1 MTLTKVIIT
10 SSTAFSS
17 VKTTPASAPV
27 LPASTA
33 CVVRM
38 LEHDD
43 VDDEDGS
50 YENDS
55 VGDDNEYGK

>member
-1 MTLTKVIIT
+1 MTLTKVIVT

-17 VKTTPASAPV
+17 VKATSASAPV
-27 LPASTA
+27 LPASTP

-43 VDDEDGS
+43 VDGEDDS
-50 YENDS
+50 CENYGD
-55 VGDDNEYGK
+55 GDDNEYEK